1 MESNRL
7 AKLEAAR
14 KRYQAVLAKHPLLS
28 EIEQRLIELHTDKV
42 LRRVEGPAAAVELQ
56 RLLGQRAAYLREHG
70 ISEHF
75 SEPEWD
81 CPLCEDTGVLDGKPC
96 ICEQRRWLERRFQGA
111 RLPSRLRE
119 QTFSAFSLEWYSP
132 ERKTPL
138 GVSER
143 ENAMQVLRV
152 CQTFVARVME
162 DVTTAPGLFITGGS
176 GLGKTFLCSAI
187 CHALSENGIVSL
199 YTTYADLLANI
210 KAGFDASQSAGQTS
224 LIDAARRV
232 PVLILDDLGAE
243 YATDFATSCLFD
255 IVNHRRNERLP
266 MVISSNLTL
275 SETGARYDE
284 RIRSRLGEVCQLV
297 PLFGTDIR
305 VLQRLG

>member
-14 KRYQAVLAKHPLLS
+14 EKYQAVLAKHPVLA
-28 EIEQRLIELHTDKV
+28 EIEQRLIELHTDRV
-42 LRRVEGPAAAVELQ
+42 LRRGEGSAAADLR
-56 RLLGQRAAYLREHG
+56 RLMQQRAEYLHEHG
-70 ISEHF
+70 ISEQF
-75 SEPEWD
+75 SQPEWD
-81 CPLCEDTGVLDGKPC
+81 CPLCEDTGVVGGKPC

-111 RLPSRLRE
+111 HLPSRLRE
-119 QTFSAFSLEWYSP
+119 QTFTAFSLDWYAP
-132 ERKTPL
+132 DRRTPL
-138 GVSER
+138 GLNER
-143 ENAMQVLRV
+143 EIAQQALLAS
-152 CQTFVARVME
+152 QAFVARVME
-162 DVTTAPGLFITGGS
+162 DVTSASGLFITGGS

-187 CHALSENGIVSL
+187 CHALTENGVVSL

-210 KAGFDASQSAGQTS
+210 KAGFDASSATGQGS
-224 LIDAARRV
+224 LIETARRV

-243 YATDFATSCLFD
+243 YATDFAISCLFD

-275 SETGARYDE
+275 SETAARYGE